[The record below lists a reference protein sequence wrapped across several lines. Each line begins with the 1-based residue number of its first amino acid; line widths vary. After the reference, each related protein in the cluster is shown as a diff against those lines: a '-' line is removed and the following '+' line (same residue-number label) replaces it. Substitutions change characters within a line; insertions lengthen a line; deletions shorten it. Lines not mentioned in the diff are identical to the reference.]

1 MLLMVELKRIVA
13 IKRWFSQRMQSILF
27 FYGRGIYM
35 NLKIKGLK
43 KIADE
48 TKSLCGYYSGLYLQ
62 LNYNMETGE
71 A

>member
-1 MLLMVELKRIVA
+1 
-13 IKRWFSQRMQSILF
+13 
-27 FYGRGIYM
+27 M